1 LLGVNC
7 QLPHSLIWGELL
19 SINVG
24 MIRHFGIALLIY
36 DDIVDWD
43 NYESKVDPVMKEDFV
58 FEGVSKKA
66 YEVIIVPEDRPY
78 VGVILPSLWCL
89 IRSAGRGGHEIDLD
103 EIDPREIG
111 VSVYALE
118 TAASILNKI
127 SKRPIHLKEL
137 KLRFY
142 EYWV

>member
-1 LLGVNC
+1 MV
-7 QLPHSLIWGELL
+7 
-19 SINVG
+19 
-24 MIRHFGIALLIY
+24 RHFGIGLLVY

-43 NYESKVDPVMKEDFV
+43 NYESRVDPVMKEEFR
-58 FEGVSKKA
+58 FEGVAKKV

-78 VGVILPSLWCL
+78 VGVIMPSLWGY
-89 IRSAGRGGHEIDLD
+89 IRSAGRGGHEISLD

-111 VSVYALE
+111 VSIYALE
-118 TAASILNKI
+118 TAAAILNKI
-127 SKRPIHLKEL
+127 SIRTIHLNEL

>member
-1 LLGVNC
+1 V
-7 QLPHSLIWGELL
+7 S
-19 SINVG
+19 SIMTG
-24 MIRHFGIALLIY
+24 MVRHFGVGLLLYEDVI
-36 DDIVDWD
+36 DWD
-43 NYESKVDPVMKEDFV
+43 EYESRVDPVMKEEYTFD
-58 FEGVSKKA
+58 GVVKKV

-78 VGVILPSLWCL
+78 VGVILPSLWSR

-118 TAASILNKI
+118 TAAKILNKL
-127 SKRPIHLKEL
+127 SKRRIYLKDL

-142 EYWV
+142 EYWT

>member
-1 LLGVNC
+1 MAG
-7 QLPHSLIWGELL
+7 IMT
-19 SINVG
+19 G
-24 MIRHFGIALLIY
+24 MVRHFGVGLLIY
-36 DDIVDWD
+36 EDVIDWD
-43 NYESKVDPVMKEDFV
+43 NYESRIDQVMKEEFV
-58 FEGVSKKA
+58 FDGVAKKV
-66 YEVIIVPEDRPY
+66 YEVIIVPEDRLY
-78 VGVILPSLWCL
+78 VGVILPSLWIR

-118 TAASILNKI
+118 TACAILNKV
-127 SKRPIHLKEL
+127 SKRRIHLREL

>member
-1 LLGVNC
+1 MT
-7 QLPHSLIWGELL
+7 
-19 SINVG
+19 G
-24 MIRHFGIALLIY
+24 MVRHFGVGLLLYEDVI
-36 DDIVDWD
+36 DWD
-43 NYESKVDPVMKEDFV
+43 EYESRVDPVMKEEYTFD
-58 FEGVSKKA
+58 GVVKKV

-78 VGVILPSLWCL
+78 VGVILPSLWSR

-118 TAASILNKI
+118 TAAKILNKV
-127 SKRPIHLKEL
+127 SKRKIYLKDL

-142 EYWV
+142 EYWT

>member
-1 LLGVNC
+1 M
-7 QLPHSLIWGELL
+7 S
-19 SINVG
+19 SIMTG
-24 MIRHFGIALLIY
+24 MVRHFGVGLLLYEDVI
-36 DDIVDWD
+36 DWD
-43 NYESKVDPVMKEDFV
+43 EYESRVDPVMKEEYTFD
-58 FEGVSKKA
+58 GVVKKV

-78 VGVILPSLWCL
+78 VGVILPSLWSR

-118 TAASILNKI
+118 TAAKILNKV
-127 SKRPIHLKEL
+127 SKRKIYLKDL

-142 EYWV
+142 EYWT

>member
-1 LLGVNC
+1 VTILR
-7 QLPHSLIWGELL
+7 S
-19 SINVG
+19 G
-24 MIRHFGIALLIY
+24 MVRHFGVGLLIY
-36 DDIVDWD
+36 DDVIDWD
-43 NYESKVDPVMKEDFV
+43 NYESRVDQAMKVEFQ
-58 FEGVSKKA
+58 FEGVTKKV
-66 YEVIIVPEDRPY
+66 YEVIIVPEDRAY
-78 VGVILPSLWCL
+78 VGVILPSLWPR

-118 TAASILNKI
+118 TAANILNI
-127 SKRPIHLKEL
+127 VSIRRIHLKEL

>member
-1 LLGVNC
+1 MAN
-7 QLPHSLIWGELL
+7 IMT
-19 SINVG
+19 G
-24 MIRHFGIALLIY
+24 MVRHFGVGLLIY
-36 DDIVDWD
+36 DDVVDWD
-43 NYESKVDPVMKEDFV
+43 NYEARVDQAMKEE
-58 FEGVSKKA
+58 FEFDGVKKKV
-66 YEVIIVPEDRPY
+66 YEVIIVPEDRLY
-78 VGVILPSLWCL
+78 VGVILPSLWSR

-118 TAASILNKI
+118 TAAGILNSI
-127 SKRPIHLKEL
+127 SKRRIHLKEL

>member
-1 LLGVNC
+1 MT
-7 QLPHSLIWGELL
+7 
-19 SINVG
+19 G
-24 MIRHFGIALLIY
+24 MVRHFGVGLLLYEDVI
-36 DDIVDWD
+36 DWD
-43 NYESKVDPVMKEDFV
+43 EYESRVDPVMKEEYTFD
-58 FEGVSKKA
+58 GVVKKV

-78 VGVILPSLWCL
+78 VGVILPSLWSR

-118 TAASILNKI
+118 TAAKILNKL
-127 SKRPIHLKEL
+127 SKRRIYLKDL

-142 EYWV
+142 EYWT

>member
-1 LLGVNC
+1 MV
-7 QLPHSLIWGELL
+7 
-19 SINVG
+19 
-24 MIRHFGIALLIY
+24 RHFGIGLLIY
-36 DDIVDWD
+36 DDVIDWT
-43 NYESKVDPVMKEDFV
+43 NYESKVDPVMKEEFE
-58 FEGVSKKA
+58 FEGLSKKV

-78 VGVILPSLWCL
+78 VGIILPSLWRR
-89 IRSAGRGGHEIDLD
+89 IRSAGRGGHEINLD

-118 TAASILNKI
+118 TAAAILNKI
-127 SKRPIHLKEL
+127 STRRIHLKEL

>member
-1 LLGVNC
+1 MTN
-7 QLPHSLIWGELL
+7 IRT
-19 SINVG
+19 G
-24 MIRHFGIALLIY
+24 MVRHFGVGLLVY

-43 NYESKVDPVMKEDFV
+43 NYESRVDQAMKREYQFDGVKKKV
-58 FEGVSKKA
+58 

-78 VGVILPSLWCL
+78 VGVILPSLWRR

-118 TAASILNKI
+118 TAANILNSV
-127 SKRPIHLKEL
+127 SKRRIHLKEL

>member
-1 LLGVNC
+1 MCRGG
-7 QLPHSLIWGELL
+7 HL
-19 SINVG
+19 SSIITG
-24 MIRHFGIALLIY
+24 MVRHFGVGLLLYEDVI
-36 DDIVDWD
+36 DWD
-43 NYESKVDPVMKEDFV
+43 NYESRVDPVMKEEYAFD
-58 FEGVSKKA
+58 GVAKKV

-78 VGVILPSLWCL
+78 VGIILPSLWSR

-118 TAASILNKI
+118 TGAKILNKV
-127 SKRPIHLKEL
+127 SKRRIHLKDL

-142 EYWV
+142 EYWT

>member
-1 LLGVNC
+1 MTKIR
-7 QLPHSLIWGELL
+7 S
-19 SINVG
+19 G
-24 MIRHFGIALLIY
+24 MVRHFGVGLLIY
-36 DDIVDWD
+36 DDVIDWE
-43 NYESKVDPVMKEDFV
+43 NYESRVDQAMKEEFQ
-58 FEGVSKKA
+58 FEGVTKKVC
-66 YEVIIVPEDRPY
+66 EVIIVPEDRDY
-78 VGVILPSLWCL
+78 VGVILPSLWRR

-118 TAASILNKI
+118 TAANILN
-127 SKRPIHLKEL
+127 SVSRRRIHLKEL

>member
-1 LLGVNC
+1 M
-7 QLPHSLIWGELL
+7 S
-19 SINVG
+19 SILVG
-24 MIRHFGIALLIY
+24 MVRHFGVGLLLYEDVI
-36 DDIVDWD
+36 DWD
-43 NYESKVDPVMKEDFV
+43 NYESRVDPVMKEEYIFN
-58 FEGVSKKA
+58 GVAKKV

-78 VGVILPSLWCL
+78 VGIILPSLWSR

-118 TAASILNKI
+118 TAAGILNKL
-127 SKRPIHLKEL
+127 SKRKIHLKEL

-142 EYWV
+142 EYWT

>member
-1 LLGVNC
+1 M
-7 QLPHSLIWGELL
+7 S
-19 SINVG
+19 SIMTG
-24 MIRHFGIALLIY
+24 MVRHFGVGLLLYEDVI
-36 DDIVDWD
+36 DWD
-43 NYESKVDPVMKEDFV
+43 EYESRVDPVMKEEYTFD
-58 FEGVSKKA
+58 GVVKKV

-78 VGVILPSLWCL
+78 VGVILPSLWSR

-118 TAASILNKI
+118 TAAKILNKL
-127 SKRPIHLKEL
+127 SKRRIYLKDL

-142 EYWV
+142 EYWT